1 MGKRSATRRD
11 LERSVE
17 EKKDEGTELTDDGSS
32 DAKVLHNN
40 LVSADGS
47 NSDGILDGVCESK
60 KGNEAKGD
68 QRRARRSTSESRTEL
83 RRERTAHDGGNGG
96 EELGVES
103 GVGSDLRDKR
113 KEYQDSLRGRLGGG
127 EKGRT
132 WIASCLGI
140 WLVQTAVAM
149 ALPTEFPISAEK
161 EENKGRRSQQTHRN
175 EATRET
181 N

>member
-17 EKKDEGTELTDDGSS
+17 EKKDEGTELTNDGSS

-47 NSDGILDGVCESK
+47 NSDGILDGVCESG
-60 KGNEAKGD
+60 KGYEAKGD

-83 RRERTAHDGGNGG
+83 RRERTAHDVGDGG

-103 GVGSDLRDKR
+103 GVGSDLREQEKR
-113 KEYQDSLRGRLGGG
+113 
-127 EKGRT
+127 
-132 WIASCLGI
+132 
-140 WLVQTAVAM
+140 
-149 ALPTEFPISAEK
+149 ISGLAARK
-161 EENKGRRSQQTHRN
+161 IGRR
-175 EATRET
+175 RERT
-181 N
+181 NVDSELLGHLVGPNSSSDGTSNGVSDLS